1 MNYQLW
7 KLLSSDLTLGLLVL
21 AVAVFTGGVYALVVK
36 IRGKGS
42 WLVNLVGVVVA
53 IYIGGLAWWHFM
65 TLVDCGR
72 PVPRLD
78 AELRQLRDDLN
89 ALAAPDGAKVDL
101 CSNRLVLHVRIH
113 NRPDPRQQDA
123 LLHEVQQRRQ
133 GSLKTTV
140 VTYYGADGHP
150 MHEVRF

>member
-7 KLLSSDLTLGLLVL
+7 KLLSSDLALGLLVL
-21 AVAVFTGGVYALVVK
+21 AVALLAGGAYALVVWL
-36 IRGKGS
+36 RRKGS

-53 IYIGGLAWWHFM
+53 IYAGGLAWWHFM

-78 AELRQLRDDLN
+78 AELRRLQDDLN
-89 ALAAPDGAKVDL
+89 GVTAPGGGTVEL
-101 CSNRLVLHVRIH
+101 CSNRLVLHVRVR
-113 NRPDPRQQDA
+113 NETDSRQQDA
-123 LLHEVQQRRQ
+123 LLREVRLRRQ

-140 VTYYGADGHP
+140 VSYYGADGVGTR
-150 MHEVRF
+150 EERF